1 MAERKGKRRIDAVRN
16 RARLIEA
23 AGSLFREDENA
34 TMPEIAKRAELSVAT
49 AYRFFP
55 SLDDLRAEYLR
66 LVIAELAEYSKNCDA
81 EGKDLFTDVL
91 GEWLRM
97 QSTYGDAIIHLRS
110 REGYLSRLHA
120 GDPVITTVRS
130 AWERPISHLLDA
142 LNLDSID
149 IEDALYLFNIM
160 FDPRDI
166 RDLSRQRRW
175 SYEEIA
181 ARLSH
186 SYYALLQ
193 SWTSEG
199 KAGAAT

>member
-1 MAERKGKRRIDAVRN
+1 MAEQRSKRRIDAVRN
-16 RARLIEA
+16 RARLIDA
-23 AGSLFREDENA
+23 AGFLFRDHENA

-55 SLDDLRAEYLR
+55 SLDDLRTEYLR
-66 LVIAELAEYSKNCDA
+66 LVIVELAEYSQSCSSV
-81 EGKDLFTDVL
+81 GKDLFADVL

-142 LNLDSID
+142 LKLNSID
-149 IEDALYLFNIM
+149 LEDALYLHNIM
-160 FDPRDI
+160 FDPREL
-166 RDLSRQRRW
+166 RDLRMQRKW
-175 SYEEIA
+175 SNQEIA
-181 ARLSH
+181 TRLSH
-186 SYYALLQ
+186 SYCALLR
-193 SWTSEG
+193 SWT
-199 KAGAAT
+199 TND

>member
-166 RDLSRQRRW
+166 RDLYRQRRW

-186 SYYALLQ
+186 SYYAVSYTHLTLP
-193 SWTSEG
+193 T
-199 KAGAAT
+199 KA

>member
-1 MAERKGKRRIDAVRN
+1 MTERRGKRRIDAVRN

-23 AGSLFREDENA
+23 AGSLFRKDENA

-66 LVIAELAEYSKNCDA
+66 LVIAELAEYSKNCAA
-81 EGKDLFTDVL
+81 EGEDLFTDVL

-166 RDLSRQRRW
+166 RDLYRQRSW

-186 SYYALLQ
+186 SYCALLQ
-193 SWTSEG
+193 SWTSEE
-199 KAGAAT
+199 KAEAVS